1 MYHIKSTVS
10 IKFGRPR
17 QLFTCSLSIPAPLTS
32 LKLATSK
39 SCSGY
44 AFFIR
49 ELPGKSPE
57 SYLTINKIIK
67 LIYVSLVSLL
77 FLSVRQSQGSWI
89 WWKSSY
95 IFCCCDLFKLKDK
108 RVNCWNC
115 VKNFSNFVFHNCSNG
130 FGQSFLKQQVLEN
143 RCTCLKTFTCNLL
156 KNLKY
161 FPIEMNLMIFYR
173 ANLT

>member
-1 MYHIKSTVS
+1 MYHIKSTVF

-49 ELPGKSPE
+49 ELPGISPE

-77 FLSVRQSQGSWI
+77 LLSVRHRARVVEFDENLPT
-89 WWKSSY
+89 Y
-95 IFCCCDLFKLKDK
+95 FTAVTFFKLKDK
-108 RVNCWNC
+108 RVNCCNC
-115 VKNFSNFVFHNCSNG
+115 LKNFSNFCFSQLHKWIRPVVS
-130 FGQSFLKQQVLEN
+130 
-143 RCTCLKTFTCNLL
+143 KT
-156 KNLKY
+156 
-161 FPIEMNLMIFYR
+161 
-173 ANLT
+173 ASA

>member
-1 MYHIKSTVS
+1 MYHIKSTVFK
-10 IKFGRPR
+10 KFGRPR
-17 QLFTCSLSIPAPLTS
+17 HLFTCSLSIPAPLTS

-77 FLSVRQSQGSWI
+77 LLSVRHRA
-89 WWKSSY
+89 
-95 IFCCCDLFKLKDK
+95 
-108 RVNCWNC
+108 RVVEFDENLPI
-115 VKNFSNFVFHNCSNG
+115 
-130 FGQSFLKQQVLEN
+130 SFAAV
-143 RCTCLKTFTCNLL
+143 TFLN
-156 KNLKY
+156 
-161 FPIEMNLMIFYR
+161 
-173 ANLT
+173 